1 MLKQKPVALKTGVKN
16 KNHVCPS
23 PAARASDIVTRKNVF
38 MENGS
43 GWTIVNIESLEIKI
57 GEIRLIRDVSGA
69 GYLAMPVPNKSGFV
83 NFRNK
88 NDKCFLYCI
97 AASMFTDEERRKTG
111 KPVSKKSQG
120 IWEKYFSRL
129 DTNGVNFP
137 VNIQTDVPIFESN
150 NNVGISVL
158 GYRRGQICVLRTC
171 STQFKKKITLFL
183 IEKKMIEEKVC
194 HYVLVTNTSK
204 FLCNGRRVKQFIC
217 ETCFRSFTSQT
228 MKDDHKCGKVQVTE
242 TLPKEGEQI
251 EFKRMEM
258 SIPYPFVLYY
268 DFECFS
274 DPLNANK
281 GESTTLNY
289 EYKAASYS
297 LCLVYSGKSGPEV
310 RAFEYYD
317 GPKPIHHFYD
327 RIFYHSQNVLSEI
340 RSTNNF
346 ISPSAEEIDRH
357 NRASH
362 CEFCHRLFSTGN
374 EMDVVDEN
382 KRGKPVVKCYH
393 HNHQTGKYLHPLCQG
408 CNLKIKYK
416 KELVCVAHNSS
427 KFDVHFL
434 LQHLNSPLF
443 DSKDVNVIAKGG
455 EKIIQ
460 LEITAKNMYIPGLRR
475 TLDKNDCNQFCGG
488 KIVKVRLID
497 SYQFLPGS
505 LEKLA
510 SSLKKEKASSFKLL
524 NQGLKFMFPYEQEDM
539 NMDLLTE
546 KLKYPY
552 TYLSSA
558 NVLQHG
564 HPIPPKETFY
574 NDLTLEDVSDKD
586 WNNVQQLISEF
597 KIKDF
602 REFTRIYTM
611 TDTILLGIVFEDFR
625 KQCFETYKLDPTYV
639 CTTSGYSW
647 QCLLHFT
654 KAKIQYI
661 RDMEMLKMIKDGIR
675 GGWASQEELDSI
687 NWQTYEGEK
696 GYILKVDLSYPE
708 KVQDETVDLP
718 LAPEKCVIQATDL
731 SEEQRQDMRNL
742 NIGDTFISKPRLLL
756 HCGERK

>member
-1 MLKQKPVALKTGVKN
+1 
-16 KNHVCPS
+16 
-23 PAARASDIVTRKNVF
+23 
-38 MENGS
+38 
-43 GWTIVNIESLEIKI
+43 
-57 GEIRLIRDVSGA
+57 
-69 GYLAMPVPNKSGFV
+69 
-83 NFRNK
+83 
-88 NDKCFLYCI
+88 
-97 AASMFTDEERRKTG
+97 
-111 KPVSKKSQG
+111 
-120 IWEKYFSRL
+120 
-129 DTNGVNFP
+129 
-137 VNIQTDVPIFESN
+137 
-150 NNVGISVL
+150 
-158 GYRRGQICVLRTC
+158 
-171 STQFKKKITLFL
+171 
-183 IEKKMIEEKVC
+183 
-194 HYVLVTNTSK
+194 
-204 FLCNGRRVKQFIC
+204 
-217 ETCFRSFTSQT
+217 

-242 TLPKEGEQI
+242 TLPKEGDQI

-274 DPLNANK
+274 DPLNVNK

-297 LCLVYSGKSGPEV
+297 LCLVYSGKSGPKV

-317 GPKPIHHFYD
+317 GPKPIHHFYE

-340 RSTNNF
+340 RSTINF

-357 NRASH
+357 NRASN
-362 CEFCHRLFSTGN
+362 CEFCHQLFSTGN
-374 EMDVVDEN
+374 EMEVVDEN

-393 HNHQTGKYLHPLCQG
+393 HNHQTGKYLHALCQG

-434 LQHLNSPLF
+434 LQHLDSPLF
-443 DSKDVNVIAKGG
+443 DSKD
-455 EKIIQ
+455 
-460 LEITAKNMYIPGLRR
+460 
-475 TLDKNDCNQFCGG
+475 FCGG
-488 KIVKVRLID
+488 KRVKVRLID

-524 NQGLKFMFPYEQEDM
+524 NQGLKFMFAYEQEDM

-558 NVLQHG
+558 NVLEPG

-574 NDLTLEDVSDKD
+574 NDLSLEDVSDKD
-586 WNNVQQLISEF
+586 WSNVQQLISEF

-611 TDTILLGIVFEDFR
+611 TDTILLGIVFENFR

-647 QCLLHFT
+647 QCFLHFT

-675 GGWASQEELDSI
+675 GGVSFCTQKINTANNERCPLGFDPEKERTHLLYFDLNSLYATALTDKYPSSNYEWTSQEELDSI

-696 GYILKVDLSYPE
+696 GYILKVDLSYPD
-708 KVQDETVDLP
+708 KVQDQTVDLP
-718 LAPEKCVIQATDL
+718 LAPEKCVILATDL

-742 NIGDTFISKPRLLL
+742 NIGDTFISKP
-756 HCGERK
+756 